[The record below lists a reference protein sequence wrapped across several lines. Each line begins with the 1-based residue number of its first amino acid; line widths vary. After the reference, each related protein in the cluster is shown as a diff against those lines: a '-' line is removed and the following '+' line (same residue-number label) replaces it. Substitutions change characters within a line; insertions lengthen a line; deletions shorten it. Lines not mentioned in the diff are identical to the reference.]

1 MDYVIYV
8 ATLAAYFTGVA
19 VLLRIV
25 VGDCG
30 VVSLAHAAF
39 LGIGAYIPTVLL
51 TSLGVPPGVGILAA
65 LVAGLVLGYGLSVIS
80 TRIHGDYL
88 VILTLAFQIVVTS
101 ILENGGDI
109 TGGPSGLSVQPLV
122 AIGSPLLQ
130 LALAVGLAVVAI
142 LLSLRIRRSF
152 YGWSLIAVRDD
163 EYFAQSIGKNTM
175 SLKASAFALSAGLVA
190 MIGSFYGGFV
200 GFIDPDQFAVGQSVL
215 ILSMVIL
222 GGPSRISGAVLGAI
236 SLVVLPELL
245 RAFGLPGAQVGN
257 VRQIVFGLL
266 LTLLVCARPMGFAR
280 ADGVGP
286 RY

>member
-1 MDYVIYV
+1 MDYFIYV
-8 ATLAAYFTGVA
+8 ATLAAYFAGVA

-39 LGIGAYIPTVLL
+39 LGVGAYVPTILL
-51 TSLGVPPGVGILAA
+51 TALGVPLGVGILAA
-65 LVAGLVLGYGLSVIS
+65 LVVGLVLGYGLSAIS

-101 ILENGGDI
+101 VLENGGDI
-109 TGGPSGLSVQPLV
+109 TGGPSGLKVQPLV
-122 AIGSPLLQ
+122 AMGSPLLQ
-130 LALAVGLAVVAI
+130 LALAIGLAVVAL
-142 LLSLRIRRSF
+142 LLSLRIRGSF

-163 EYFAQSIGKNTM
+163 EYFAQSIGKNTVN
-175 SLKASAFALSAGLVA
+175 LKASAFALSAGLVA
-190 MIGSFYGGFV
+190 MIGGFYGGFV
-200 GFIDPDQFAVGQSVL
+200 GFVDPDQFALGQSVL
-215 ILSMVIL
+215 LLAMVIL

-245 RAFGLPGAQVGN
+245 RAFGLPGALAGN

-266 LTLLVCARPMGFAR
+266 LTLLVCARPTGIAR
-280 ADGVGP
+280 AGNLGP
-286 RY
+286 AH